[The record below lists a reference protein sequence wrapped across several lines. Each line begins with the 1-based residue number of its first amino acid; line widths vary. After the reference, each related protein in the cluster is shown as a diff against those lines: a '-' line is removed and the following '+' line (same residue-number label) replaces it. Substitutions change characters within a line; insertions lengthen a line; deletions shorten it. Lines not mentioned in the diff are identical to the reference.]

1 MKVFVIPGLT
11 WKMLFNNLT
20 VTLILFTLN
29 FPILFFFCGGGERDL
44 ITTPIVHIDLAYS
57 LEKTVFQL
65 TFSTSDDLHE
75 ILQVN

>member
-29 FPILFFFCGGGERDL
+29 FPILFFFFGGGGRDL